1 MTEHERT
8 IGRLEAQVARLQTDV
23 SDMDKKLDQ
32 IVALVEQGRG
42 AKAMFAAISA
52 AFGGVG
58 AMLSAWLTGIV
69 GRG

>member
-23 SDMDKKLDQ
+23 SAMD
-32 IVALVEQGRG
+32 QGKG
-42 AKAMFAAISA
+42 AKAALAVVSA
-52 AFGGVG
+52 AFGGIG
-58 AMLSAWLTGIV
+58 ATVAAWAAGIV